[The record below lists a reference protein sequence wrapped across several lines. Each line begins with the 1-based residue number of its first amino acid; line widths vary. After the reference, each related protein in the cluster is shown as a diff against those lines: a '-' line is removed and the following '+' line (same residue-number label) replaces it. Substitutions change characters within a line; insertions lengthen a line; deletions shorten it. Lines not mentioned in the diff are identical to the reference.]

1 MKEGAIDEINPINKR
16 HQQHE
21 PPQQPLRT
29 ATPTRDTA
37 HMKLMA
43 AKSMLYGFDDDHSD
57 GDGTSLTQSITTD
70 GDRWVDHM
78 DTPLGIDIG
87 RRTEVLARL
96 PPGSL

>member
-1 MKEGAIDEINPINKR
+1 
-16 HQQHE
+16 
-21 PPQQPLRT
+21 
-29 ATPTRDTA
+29 
-37 HMKLMA
+37 MKLMA

-70 GDRWVDHM
+70 GDRWVDHEHTDHM

-87 RRTEVLARL
+87 PRTEVLARL